1 MTTLLSLQK
10 SFENNLFLCQKLEEI
25 PDEKILLSLSEDKFA
40 CIRGLLSPSK
50 VRQAKITLTQKFSK
64 INDNPTIGESP
75 QDVQRNFQKLSIGCA
90 RGKHHLGSYGRLLR
104 VFFTPLWEE
113 DIYQMHD
120 IFRQLIGVRNKLI
133 GKPISFASDN
143 IEQGLWTAARI
154 HQYPVGGGFIQSHRD
169 RTQATVSEQA
179 HLNYYQVF
187 AILSQKGEDFERG
200 GGFIDHQGDT
210 EGTLRDRIVL
220 DDYISV
226 GDIIIYDGSTL
237 HGVEDIDPH
246 KVLDLDRVSGRL
258 SAFVSLYKDL
268 SS

>member
-1 MTTLLSLQK
+1 MTQLLTTK
-10 SFENNLFLCQKLEEI
+10 NNFENNLFICHNSDEI
-25 PDEKILLSLSEDKFA
+25 PEEQILFSLASNKFA

-50 VRQAKITLTQKFSK
+50 VKQAKQILSQQFSRV
-64 INDNPTIGESP
+64 NDHPTVGESP
-75 QDVQRNFQKLSIGCA
+75 KDVQQNFQKLSIGCA

-104 VFFTPLWEE
+104 VFFNPLWQE

-120 IFRQLIGVRNKLI
+120 IFKQLIIVRNKLM
-133 GKPISFASDN
+133 GKPINFASDTV
-143 IEQGLWTAARI
+143 EDGLWTAARI
-154 HQYPVGGGFIQSHRD
+154 HQYPVGGGFIQAHQD

-187 AILSQKGEDFERG
+187 AILSQKGEDFEQG
-200 GGFIDHQGDT
+200 GGFIEH
-210 EGTLRDRIVL
+210 EGNRIVL
-220 DDYISV
+220 DDYISP

-246 KVLDLDRVSGRL
+246 KVLDLETISGRL

-268 SS
+268 PS